1 MCPLSLQAQVPPPFE
16 TFPTITEVEVRKFLN
31 EYVAQYMKMDIN
43 AFMTFFSKEVIE
55 NRMLTYADIREI
67 YTGTFD
73 NSDSLRYYLEIYS
86 VQIYA
91 QSATVIGRYEV
102 IQSIKGRYIKKVF
115 KGNIQWD
122 LISEDGS
129 FKIMEIN
136 YGRDYTG
143 DQPSHPYPR

>member
-1 MCPLSLQAQVPPPFE
+1 MCPLSLRAQVPPPFE
-16 TFPTITEVEVRKFLN
+16 TLPTITEVEVRKFLD
-31 EYVAQYMKMDIN
+31 EYIAQYMKMDIN
-43 AFMTFFSKEVIE
+43 AFMTFFSKEAIE

-67 YTGTFD
+67 YRGTFD

-86 VQIYA
+86 VQTYA

-102 IQSIKGRYIKKVF
+102 IQAIKGRYIKKVF

-129 FKIMEIN
+129 FKN
-136 YGRDYTG
+136 QG
-143 DQPSHPYPR
+143 D